1 MLKLANLS
9 LLAFASLAP
18 TAALAHPG
26 PHRNEAAWVLVHVLT
41 HSDHLLVIAAA
52 IAVAAA
58 FALAIAALF
67 ALEAQR

>member
-1 MLKLANLS
+1 MRNLTGLS

-26 PHRNEAAWVLVHVLT
+26 PHRNEAAWLLVHALT
-41 HSDHLLVIAAA
+41 HSDHLLVIVAA
-52 IAVAAA
+52 IAVAL
-58 FALAIAALF
+58 ALAVAALF

>member
-1 MLKLANLS
+1 MRTLTNLS

-18 TAALAHPG
+18 TAAVAHPG
-26 PHRNEAAWVLVHVLT
+26 PHRNEAAWLLVHALT

-52 IAVAAA
+52 VTVAVAL
-58 FALAIAALF
+58 ALAAAALF